1 MQEKILVIGK
11 KGLLARSVINYLKII
26 GKVFVVIS
34 PSSSENKVDITK
46 KEKLVESL
54 DAIKPNVIINCSGTV
69 NLDFCEKNPVQA
81 WNLNTIAVFNIIN
94 WVKRKNCKY
103 IGISTDQVYDLNGS
117 KENNRNVIY
126 NQYAASKYCA
136 EKIALTHNNSLVIRT
151 NIVGIRG
158 STDHTFFE
166 WIIEMLKKKKR
177 FDLFP
182 DYYNSS
188 IDVKN
193 FSKILIDLH
202 ESGFKGVINVGSR
215 EYVSKAE
222 FIKRVAK
229 RFGFREFKYRIASVE
244 DLTIQRSKN
253 CGMNVGKVEK
263 ILNYNMPT
271 IDEVIESLFKEINE
285 EEL

>member
-1 MQEKILVIGK
+1 M
-11 KGLLARSVINYLKII
+11 
-26 GKVFVVIS
+26 
-34 PSSSENKVDITK
+34 
-46 KEKLVESL
+46 
-54 DAIKPNVIINCSGTV
+54 
-69 NLDFCEKNPVQA
+69 
-81 WNLNTIAVFNIIN
+81 
-94 WVKRKNCKY
+94 
-103 IGISTDQVYDLNGS
+103 
-117 KENNRNVIY
+117 
-126 NQYAASKYCA
+126 
-136 EKIALTHNNSLVIRT
+136 IRT

-158 STDHTFFE
+158 STDHTFFG
-166 WIIEMLKKKKR
+166 WIIEMLKKKR